1 MPTYQTYRNSGD
13 LEHRIKLALATF
25 HKEHNGT
32 WPAAVVVHTSELVA
46 ALAVVGELGIDG
58 LEVRGSGGCLVPE
71 VWLQEADKPVVQR
84 PVFQIQLL

>member
-1 MPTYQTYRNSGD
+1 MTYQTYRHSGD
-13 LEHRIKLALATF
+13 LEHRIKLALASF
-25 HKEHNGT
+25 HKERGGT

-46 ALAVVGELGIDG
+46 ALEVVGGLGIDG

-71 VWLQEADKPVVQR
+71 VWLQEADRPVVQR